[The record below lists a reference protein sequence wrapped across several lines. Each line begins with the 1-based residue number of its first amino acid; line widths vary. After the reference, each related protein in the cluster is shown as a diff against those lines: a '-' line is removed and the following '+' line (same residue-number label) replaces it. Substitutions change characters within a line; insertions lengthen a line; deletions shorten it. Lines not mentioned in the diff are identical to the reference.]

1 MSNQKKPAE
10 NDGRRVVARNR
21 KARHDYHITDT
32 LEAGLVLTGPEV
44 KSVRAGKITLTGGY
58 VTIDEG
64 EAWLHDVSITPYEY
78 GTSAN
83 GDPHRPRKLLLKRR
97 ELDRLAARTREQGW
111 TLVPLEVYFAR
122 GYAKLE
128 LGVAHGKRAYDKR
141 EAIRTRDA
149 EMERSRALA
158 AARRSE

>member
-1 MSNQKKPAE
+1 MSKQKKPAE

-32 LEAGLVLTGPEV
+32 IEAGLVLSGPEV

-64 EAWLHDVSITPYEY
+64 EAWLREVNITPYEHAT
-78 GTSAN
+78 GTIL
-83 GDPHRPRKLLLKRR
+83 DPNRPRKLLLKRR
-97 ELDRLAARTREQGW
+97 ELDRLAARSNESGW

-122 GYAKLE
+122 GFAKLE
-128 LGVAHGKRAYDKR
+128 LGIAHGKREYDKR
-141 EAIRTRDA
+141 EAIRQRET

-158 AARRSE
+158 ASRRE